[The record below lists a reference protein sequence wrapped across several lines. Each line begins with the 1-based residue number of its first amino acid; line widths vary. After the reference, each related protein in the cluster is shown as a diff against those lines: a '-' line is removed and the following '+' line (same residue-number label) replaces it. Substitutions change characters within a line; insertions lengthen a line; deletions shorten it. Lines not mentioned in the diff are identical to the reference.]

1 MAGSQNDMPSGECEV
16 AEPFSSVSVQR
27 GSGANEA
34 LRRLDATAVPVHE
47 RAMPGAG
54 TDRTRDWSAGRGPIV
69 VLVEPQLGENIGAAA
84 RAMANFG
91 LSQLRLV
98 NPRQGWPNDKARMM
112 ATGAG
117 RVLEAATLY
126 PTLAAAIADCS
137 FVLATTA
144 RAHDQAKPVIGPADA
159 AVEMAPRLAAG
170 DTVAVV
176 FGRERWG
183 LMNDEVGLADRIVT
197 FPVNPAFASLN
208 LAQAVLIVAYEWFKA
223 AGGVLPFRMPLRSPP
238 AGKEQL
244 FAFFATLERELERV
258 EFFRP
263 EEKRDTMTINLRNI
277 FIRMAPSQQDI
288 QTLHGVVTAIVEGRK
303 GPAKGGVLDGREAG
317 MLRELLAE
325 HRGGRVPGERGPVRG
340 LSRLLR
346 RNPTD
351 AERTLWEALT
361 KDRRFA
367 GRGFKRQVPVGPHI
381 VDLVSFPLR
390 AVIDLVP
397 DDESAEA
404 AQTRGRKRAWLKARD
419 YRICEM
425 TAGDVETD
433 VAAAL

>member
-1 MAGSQNDMPSGECEV
+1 MP
-16 AEPFSSVSVQR
+16 
-27 GSGANEA
+27 GSG
-34 LRRLDATAVPVHE
+34 
-47 RAMPGAG
+47 
-54 TDRTRDWSAGRGPIV
+54 TDHTKEWSAYGGPIV
-69 VLVEPQLGENIGAAA
+69 VLVEPQLGENIGTAA

-91 LSQLRLV
+91 LTRMRLV
-98 NPRQGWPNDKARMM
+98 RPRDAWPNIHARR
-112 ATGAG
+112 AASGADA
-117 RVLEAATLY
+117 VLDGAVLYDSLPAAL
-126 PTLAAAIADCS
+126 ADCH

-144 RAHDQAKPVIGPADA
+144 RAHDQAKPVIGPSEA
-159 AVEMAPRLAAG
+159 ASEMAPRIAAKE
-170 DTVAVV
+170 TVAVV

-208 LAQAVLIVAYEWFKA
+208 LAQAVLLVSYEWFKV
-223 AGGVLPFRMPLRSPP
+223 AGGGLPFQMQQRSPP

-244 FAFFATLERELERV
+244 FALFASLERELERV

-263 EEKRDTMTINLRNI
+263 AEKRDTMTINLRNI
-277 FIRMAPSQQDI
+277 ITRMAPSQQDI
-288 QTLHGVVTAIVEGRK
+288 QTLHGVVTAIAEGRK
-303 GPAKGGVLDGREAG
+303 GPAKGGILDGHEAG
-317 MLRELLAE
+317 LLREILAE
-325 HRGGRVPGERGPVRG
+325 HGEGRVPGERGPMRG

-367 GRGFKRQVPVGPHI
+367 GRGFKRQVPIGPHI

-397 DDESAEA
+397 GGEGAEA
-404 AQTRGRKRAWLKARD
+404 AQTRTGKRAWLNERD
-419 YRICEM
+419 YQVCEVM
-425 TAGDVETD
+425 AGDVETD
-433 VAAAL
+433 VAGILERIAQELGLGGA